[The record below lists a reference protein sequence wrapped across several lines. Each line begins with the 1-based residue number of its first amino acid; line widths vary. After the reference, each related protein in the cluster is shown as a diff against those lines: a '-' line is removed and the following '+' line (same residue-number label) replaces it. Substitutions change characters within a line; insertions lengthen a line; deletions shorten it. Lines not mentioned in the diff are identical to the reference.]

1 MPYRLEKFA
10 STLKQ
15 ALGEILVEDSLN
27 PDFKFVTIAR
37 ISVSSDLKKADIFIS
52 SPLQALDDVLQ
63 QLHRSQGFIKRR
75 LARKMILR
83 HMPELRF
90 CKDLAFAIDQKITA
104 LQNEKD
110 HESTDS

>member
-15 ALGEILVEDSLN
+15 ALGEILIADSLN
-27 PDFKFVTIAR
+27 PHFKFVSISR

-63 QLHRSQGFIKRR
+63 QLQRSQGFIKRQ
-75 LARKMILR
+75 LAKKMLLR
-83 HMPELRF
+83 HMPELQF
-90 CKDLAFAIDQKITA
+90 SKDLAFAFDQKIA
-104 LQNEKD
+104 GLQDEKN
-110 HESTDS
+110 HESTNS

>member
-15 ALGEILVEDSLN
+15 ALGEILMKDSLN

-37 ISVSSDLKKADIFIS
+37 IELSSDLKKADIFIS
-52 SPLQALDDVLQ
+52 SPLLALDDVLK
-63 QLHRSQGFIKRR
+63 QLQRSQGFIKRQ
-75 LARKMILR
+75 LAKKMILR
-83 HMPELRF
+83 HMPELQF
-90 CKDLAFAIDQKITA
+90 NKDLGFDFDQKLSG
-104 LQNEKD
+104 LQNKHD

>member
-15 ALGEILVEDSLN
+15 ALGEILLEESLN

-37 ISVSSDLKKADIFIS
+37 IAVSGDLKKAEIFIS
-52 SPLQALDDVLQ
+52 SPLNALDDIAQ
-63 QLHRSQGFIKRR
+63 QLQRSQGFIKRR
-75 LARKMILR
+75 LAKKMILR

-90 CKDLAFAIDQKITA
+90 CKDLAFAFDQKIAA
-104 LQNEKD
+104 LQNEED
-110 HESTDS
+110 HESTNS